1 MICWYFP
8 IHYYNYNIGSADWT
22 VNVVC
27 VTSETMSQVFWD
39 LAMPGHVRWQ
49 LSTHLFSSPETSLHP
64 NFKLS
69 SCIEVTL
76 ARCKALHFVSFFVIT
91 QIMLCEV
98 LPELLVWSM
107 RACKPKSDMP
117 TDIYKV
123 QELVK
128 SKGTAS
134 SRVMLMLQQKGLHQ
148 CCCCCSLGTS

>member
-49 LSTHLFSSPETSLHP
+49 LSTLFKSRNVLPSELQVEVATAIDC
-64 NFKLS
+64 
-69 SCIEVTL
+69 CIEVTL
-76 ARCKALHFVSFFVIT
+76 ARGKALRKALCMHFVSFCVIA
-91 QIMLCEV
+91 QIIMC
-98 LPELLVWSM
+98 SCY
-107 RACKPKSDMP
+107 AKYYTS
-117 TDIYKV
+117 Y
-123 QELVK
+123 
-128 SKGTAS
+128 

-148 CCCCCSLGTS
+148 Y